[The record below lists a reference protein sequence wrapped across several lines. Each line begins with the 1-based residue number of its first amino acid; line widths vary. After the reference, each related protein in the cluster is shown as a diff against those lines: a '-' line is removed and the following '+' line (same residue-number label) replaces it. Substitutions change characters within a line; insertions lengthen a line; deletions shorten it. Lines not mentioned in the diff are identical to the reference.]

1 MLDLLKKKES
11 FLYLSRLTYLFLNSL
26 LAVYLIIIKGPEL
39 FGQYSLLTIQ
49 IAFFNYI
56 ILNGLPNVL
65 QFNISQNEKINSFY
79 FLPSVPA
86 IMLVLIIFNL
96 DELLKLEVF
105 VLILIGSVFQ
115 ALINIFSVGK
125 HEYVTNLIFT
135 ILSNLWIVIVILS
148 DQLLS
153 LNIKEIIHIWGYNSM
168 FIIVISLIYLTIK
181 GFFKNLY
188 FKYDLNGLR
197 NILSNVLIGL
207 PYELF
212 RFTERNFFSTTLS
225 EVAFGVYSF
234 LLYCVSSFQGVFVR
248 PKNQILIN
256 QIKDVDSMNLIR
268 SHQKSILLA
277 YMILILPYTI
287 FIIFGIHYYEAIGIT
302 YLSILILPFLYNLFY
317 NNSTSYLILINLFS
331 TSSQKA
337 KFSII
342 LLISQ
347 GILFGTANIIN
358 DINLI
363 AILMVA
369 YFIFFN
375 YISNYFHQ
383 KLKPINESS

>member
-11 FLYLSRLTYLFLNSL
+11 FLYLSRIVYLFLNSL

-105 VLILIGSVFQ
+105 LLILIGSVFQ

-125 HEYVTNLIFT
+125 HEYLTNLIFT
-135 ILSNLWIVIVILS
+135 ILSNLWIVIVIVS

-168 FIIVISLIYLTIK
+168 LIIVISLIYLTLK

-188 FKYDLNGLR
+188 FKYDLNGLT

-256 QIKDVDSMNLIR
+256 QIKGVDSINLIR
-268 SHQKSILLA
+268 SHQKSILFA

-287 FIIFGIHYYEAIGIT
+287 FLIFGMQYYETIGIT
-302 YLSILILPFLYNLFY
+302 YLSVLILPFLYNLFY
-317 NNSTSYLILINLFS
+317 NNSTSYLILINLFG
-331 TSSQKA
+331 TSSQKQSLVL
-337 KFSII
+337 FS
-342 LLISQ
+342 
-347 GILFGTANIIN
+347 
-358 DINLI
+358 
-363 AILMVA
+363 
-369 YFIFFN
+369 
-375 YISNYFHQ
+375 
-383 KLKPINESS
+383 

>member
-234 LLYCVSSFQGVFVR
+234 LIYCVSSFQGVFVR

>member
-11 FLYLSRLTYLFLNSL
+11 FLYLSRFAYLFLNTL

-56 ILNGLPNVL
+56 ILNGLPNIL

-125 HEYVTNLIFT
+125 HEYLTNLIFT

-168 FIIVISLIYLTIK
+168 FIIVISLIYLIIK

-188 FKYDLNGLR
+188 FKYDLNGLI

-287 FIIFGIHYYEAIGIT
+287 FVIFGIHYYEDIGIT

-331 TSSQKA
+331 AS
-337 KFSII
+337 
-342 LLISQ
+342 
-347 GILFGTANIIN
+347 
-358 DINLI
+358 
-363 AILMVA
+363 
-369 YFIFFN
+369 
-375 YISNYFHQ
+375 
-383 KLKPINESS
+383 

>member
-11 FLYLSRLTYLFLNSL
+11 FLYLSRIVYLFLNSL

-86 IMLVLIIFNL
+86 VMLVLIIFNL

-105 VLILIGSVFQ
+105 LLILIGSVFQ

-125 HEYVTNLIFT
+125 HEYLTNLIFT
-135 ILSNLWIVIVILS
+135 ILSNLWIVIVIVS

-168 FIIVISLIYLTIK
+168 LIIVISLIYLTIK

-188 FKYDLNGLR
+188 FKYDLNGLT

-256 QIKDVDSMNLIR
+256 QIKGVDSINLIR
-268 SHQKSILLA
+268 SHQKSILFA

-287 FIIFGIHYYEAIGIT
+287 FLIFGMQYYETIGIT
-302 YLSILILPFLYNLFY
+302 YLSVLILPFLYNLFY
-317 NNSTSYLILINLFS
+317 NNSTSYLILINLFG

-347 GILFGTANIIN
+347 GVLFGTANIIN

-363 AILMVA
+363 ASLMVA

-375 YISNYFHQ
+375 YISSYFHQ
-383 KLKPINESS
+383 KLKPAPESG

>member
-11 FLYLSRLTYLFLNSL
+11 FLYLSRIVYLFLNSL

-105 VLILIGSVFQ
+105 LLILIGSVFQ

-125 HEYVTNLIFT
+125 HEYLTNLIFT
-135 ILSNLWIVIVILS
+135 ILSNLWIVIVIVS

-168 FIIVISLIYLTIK
+168 LIIVISLIYLTLK
-181 GFFKNLY
+181 GFLKIY
-188 FKYDLNGLR
+188 TLNM
-197 NILSNVLIGL
+197 
-207 PYELF
+207 
-212 RFTERNFFSTTLS
+212 T
-225 EVAFGVYSF
+225 
-234 LLYCVSSFQGVFVR
+234 
-248 PKNQILIN
+248 
-256 QIKDVDSMNLIR
+256 
-268 SHQKSILLA
+268 
-277 YMILILPYTI
+277 
-287 FIIFGIHYYEAIGIT
+287 
-302 YLSILILPFLYNLFY
+302 
-317 NNSTSYLILINLFS
+317 
-331 TSSQKA
+331 
-337 KFSII
+337 
-342 LLISQ
+342 
-347 GILFGTANIIN
+347 
-358 DINLI
+358 
-363 AILMVA
+363 
-369 YFIFFN
+369 
-375 YISNYFHQ
+375 
-383 KLKPINESS
+383 